1 MTVPLIKVVAG
12 PAGSGKTAWI
22 HQQIQDTKSVDDD
35 NIIYFSPGTG
45 NVSIDKNR
53 MTADFPG
60 IQVFSDTQEVELLKR
75 IPEAKVVYIEL
86 GFYLDLGSL
95 SAILNDLSYR
105 TVAVLPPH
113 LKDSEY
119 HAWADEVISGVP
131 IIPLPLENYRSCSV
145 SLQGENKNRRD
156 AENTEERGK
165 ERLVILDRNRN
176 KSDSSNHLWRVG
188 TDTQVIDE
196 DSLEEFWYELTH
208 GAYGNVSRAKAIFDV
223 NDGRSIYCDF
233 VAGIPQAGFLELNLP
248 RHLEGRPQRFS
259 GIEVLG
265 ESLDEV
271 TLKQTLS
278 DCFLSDLLVK
288 QFQQQVKQMLLEGM
302 QV

>member
-1 MTVPLIKVVAG
+1 MTIPLIKVVAG

-22 HQQIQDTKSVDDD
+22 HQQIQDRKSVDDD

-45 NVSIDKNR
+45 KVSIDKNR
-53 MTADFPG
+53 IAADFPG

-75 IPEAKVVYIEL
+75 IPEAKAVYIEL
-86 GFYLDLGSL
+86 GFYLDLESL
-95 SAILNDLSYR
+95 SPILDGLSYR
-105 TVAVLPPH
+105 TLAVLPPH
-113 LKDSEY
+113 FKDSEY
-119 HAWADEVISGVP
+119 HAWADEIISGIP
-131 IIPLPLENYRSCSV
+131 I
-145 SLQGENKNRRD
+145 
-156 AENTEERGK
+156 
-165 ERLVILDRNRN
+165 

-259 GIEVLG
+259 GIEVVG

-271 TLKQTLS
+271 MLKQTLS

-302 QV
+302 EV

>member
-12 PAGSGKTAWI
+12 LAGSGKTAWI

-53 MTADFPG
+53 IAADFPG

-75 IPEAKVVYIEL
+75 IPEAKAVYIEL
-86 GFYLDLGSL
+86 GFYLDLESL
-95 SAILNDLSYR
+95 SPILNDLSYG

-131 IIPLPLENYRSCSV
+131 IISLPLENYRSRSV

-165 ERLVILDRNRN
+165 ERLVILN
-176 KSDSSNHLWRVG
+176 KHLWRVG

-259 GIEVLG
+259 GIEVVG

-271 TLKQTLS
+271 MLKQTLS
-278 DCFLSDLLVK
+278 DCFLSDLLIK